1 MPRFMYVIAVDE
13 AAMANATP
21 EQMEQ
26 MMTAHNDWGKAV
38 AEAGATV
45 IAGDPLA
52 PSSTAT
58 TVRHAEDGSPIVTD
72 GPFAET
78 KEALGGYYILEC
90 ADGDVAL
97 ALAKSLPAGTVEL
110 RPIVDLPS

>member
-26 MMTAHNDWGKAV
+26 MMTAHNDWGKSV
-38 AEAGATV
+38 ADAGATV

-90 ADGDVAL
+90 ADGDIAL

-110 RPIVDLPS
+110 RPIVDLPN